1 MQGTERAL
9 PGPLRSPRA
18 HLDPA
23 VLSPGLHPRT
33 SSHAL
38 FKTNGHSLRPQTS
51 PQGRGPASGPSGWPH
66 EGQEVMA
73 WRLPAPRHPQLQARS
88 PFLRKAGLGQLSERG
103 TALNMLHPGQALGC
117 KSRAHLSLCERS
129 PLQNGARGSCWGV
142 GALGWGFRDAKSAPA
157 PPSSTGTALCQPAA
171 PDSRLAPPWERALG
185 TLWFPASQ
193 QELGL

>member
-1 MQGTERAL
+1 MERAL

-23 VLSPGLHPRT
+23 VLSPGLDPRT

-38 FKTNGHSLRPQTS
+38 SKPNSHSLRPQTS

-66 EGQEVMA
+66 AGQEGMA
-73 WRLPAPRHPQLQARS
+73 WRLPAPSHPQLQARS

-103 TALNMLHPGQALGC
+103 TALNMLRPGQALGC

-142 GALGWGFRDAKSAPA
+142 GALGWGFRDAKSA
-157 PPSSTGTALCQPAA
+157 AA
-171 PDSRLAPPWERALG
+171 PDSRLAPTWERALG
-185 TLWFPASQ
+185 TLWFLASQ
-193 QELGL
+193 QELWAVTREGAVQMWAFHYRLH